1 MAKNK
6 NNQAI
11 WNTRIKKK
19 ASSLF
24 QKVGNSIDI
33 DKRLYKEDIQGS
45 IVHVEMLFKQKIIS
59 FKIKNKIIYGLTK
72 IEKEISNK
80 KFEFNKKYEDIHMNI
95 EKRLF
100 QIIGDE
106 AGYVHTARSRNDQV
120 IADFKI
126 WIKSANKEINYKLDS
141 LIKTSLKLAEKN
153 IYTIMPGFT
162 HLKNAQAISFAHYL
176 MAYVEMFSRDKKRF
190 NNNIDNLN
198 ENAVDIEAPE
208 ALQQE
213 QVVTFIKSL
222 PRKTIQN
229 FYHDYMESYG
239 VIEDLMILNEH
250 NRLHLLFQ
258 LTKHSFDYLE
268 LLNKEI
274 LN

>member
-1 MAKNK
+1 M
-6 NNQAI
+6 
-11 WNTRIKKK
+11 
-19 ASSLF
+19 
-24 QKVGNSIDI
+24 
-33 DKRLYKEDIQGS
+33 RLLTEDERFREHLMG
-45 IVHVEMLFKQKIIS
+45 F
-59 FKIKNKIIYGLTK
+59 
-72 IEKEISNK
+72 
-80 KFEFNKKYEDIHMNI
+80 
-95 EKRLF
+95 
-100 QIIGDE
+100 DE
-106 AGYVHTARSRNDQV
+106 
-120 IADFKI
+120 
-126 WIKSANKEINYKLDS
+126 YKLCEEAKEYIPTEVKRQS
-141 LIKTSLKLAEKN
+141 LISCAE
-153 IYTIMPGFT
+153 
-162 HLKNAQAISFAHYL
+162 YL
-176 MAYVEMFSRDKKRF
+176 SHFI
-190 NNNIDNLN
+190 IDNLN

>member
-1 MAKNK
+1 MK
-6 NNQAI
+6 
-11 WNTRIKKK
+11 
-19 ASSLF
+19 L
-24 QKVGNSIDI
+24 
-33 DKRLYKEDIQGS
+33 
-45 IVHVEMLFKQKIIS
+45 
-59 FKIKNKIIYGLTK
+59 LT
-72 IEKEISNK
+72 ENER
-80 KFEFNKKYEDIHMNI
+80 FREYLMGF
-95 EKRLF
+95 
-100 QIIGDE
+100 DE
-106 AGYVHTARSRNDQV
+106 
-120 IADFKI
+120 
-126 WIKSANKEINYKLDS
+126 YKLCEEAKEYIPTEVKRQS
-141 LIKTSLKLAEKN
+141 LISCAE
-153 IYTIMPGFT
+153 
-162 HLKNAQAISFAHYL
+162 YL
-176 MAYVEMFSRDKKRF
+176 SHFI
-190 NNNIDNLN
+190 IDNLN

-208 ALQQE
+208 ALQHE